1 MLYIIPKRG
10 FCTIPYVFVADF
22 IVILDSVVK
31 CVYSLVVKPTAGIII
46 VEDADPV
53 DAVKGSQEHILGT
66 LVDHGEELCYRV
78 V

>member
-1 MLYIIPKRG
+1 M
-10 FCTIPYVFVADF
+10 
-22 IVILDSVVK
+22 ILDSVVK